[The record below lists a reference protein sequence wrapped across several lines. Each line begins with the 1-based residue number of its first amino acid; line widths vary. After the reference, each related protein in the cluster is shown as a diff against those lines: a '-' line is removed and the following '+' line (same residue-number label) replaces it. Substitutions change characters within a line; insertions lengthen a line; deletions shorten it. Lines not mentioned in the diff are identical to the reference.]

1 MGTINSAKWS
11 SSDADSK
18 KIIKNKFRGHIMA
31 PESREGTQLGH
42 FFSKQGKFFFRD
54 RIAKKLLQFLDKVT
68 KQDAIVSETPNKIV
82 SDP

>member
-1 MGTINSAKWS
+1 
-11 SSDADSK
+11 
-18 KIIKNKFRGHIMA
+18 MA